1 VPESARKVAHGHGPK
16 EPRTLKR
23 FVAAEDRVG
32 ELLSLIRVMARHLGA
47 DSALVVVV
55 DEESKVA
62 RIPCA
67 WGLPSIG
74 AAYSFEPDEGFVGRA
89 LIHGGPL
96 MERLSADPLESIHL
110 TDGVP
115 IKAALGAP
123 VRTAT
128 GVAGVLCAG
137 FGDKREAD
145 RDMLLK
151 AIASYA
157 VVVGLW
163 LEDPT
168 TLAGLLRSA
177 YEDGLTGCF
186 TYTALL
192 QTLEHEIKR
201 CERYGHALSC
211 CFIDLDD
218 FKAVN
223 DTRGHAA
230 GNRVLAAVGAAVR
243 ARVREVDVVGRY
255 GGDEF
260 VVLLPDT
267 TSLSAGILVDA
278 LHDEIRA
285 ATRSV
290 LGTPMDATIGVAEW
304 IAGMAPEDLLEQA
317 GLVLRDA
324 KLHS

>member
-1 VPESARKVAHGHGPK
+1 
-16 EPRTLKR
+16 
-23 FVAAEDRVG
+23 
-32 ELLSLIRVMARHLGA
+32 M
-47 DSALVVVV
+47 VVV

-67 WGLPSIG
+67 WGLPSVG

-89 LIHGGPL
+89 LLHGGPL
-96 MERLSADPLESIHL
+96 MEQLSADPRESIHL

-137 FGDKREAD
+137 FGDLREAD
-145 RDMLLK
+145 RDELLK

-168 TLAGLLRSA
+168 TLVGLLRSA

-201 CERYGHALSC
+201 CDRYGHALSC

-218 FKAVN
+218 FKAVKN
-223 DTRGHAA
+223 QGSRG
-230 GNRVLAAVGAAVR
+230 GQPRPRRRRGR
-243 ARVREVDVVGRY
+243 GQGESPRGRRVGRY

-260 VVLLPDT
+260 VVVLPDT
-267 TSLSAGILVDA
+267 TSLSASVLADA

-285 ATRSV
+285 ATQSV

-304 IAGMAPEDLLEQA
+304 IAGMTPEDLLEQA

-324 KLHS
+324 KLHR